1 MEVPVYSIEGKEV
14 GKIELASSVFE
25 VDIHTHA
32 VYLAVKQYLANQRQ
46 GTHKTKSRGEVA
58 GSTKKPW
65 KQKGTGNA
73 RAGHKRSPLWR
84 HGGTVF
90 GPQPRDYTQKLNE
103 KVKRLARR
111 SALSAKLK
119 DNDIVVL
126 ENFTFN
132 APKTK
137 SFVQI
142 LMNLG
147 IQNHKVLFVLTNTDS
162 KDNVYL
168 SGRNLPNVELN
179 RVWDLNTYQI
189 VNCEKLVIVESAV
202 EQINQKF

>member
-1 MEVPVYSIEGKEV
+1 MQVPVYSIEGKEV
-14 GKIELASSVFE
+14 GKVELATTVFE
-25 VDIHTHA
+25 EKINEHA

-46 GTHKTKSRGEVA
+46 GTHKTKTRGEVA

-65 KQKGTGNA
+65 KQKGTGGA

-84 HGGTVF
+84 HGGIVF
-90 GPQPRDYTQKLNE
+90 GPQPRDYSQKLND
-103 KVKRLARR
+103 KVKKLARR

-119 DNDIVVL
+119 DNDILVL
-126 ENFTFN
+126 QNFTFN

-137 SFVQI
+137 SFYQI
-142 LMNLG
+142 LKNLG
-147 IQNHKVLFVLTNTDS
+147 IQGQKVLFVMNNNDS

-168 SGRNLPNVELN
+168 SGRNIPNVELN

-189 VNCEKLVIVESAV
+189 VKCDKLVIIESAV

>member
-1 MEVPVYSIEGKEV
+1 MQVPVYSIEGKEV
-14 GKIELASSVFE
+14 GKIELLADVFE
-25 VDIHTHA
+25 APIHQHA

-46 GTHKTKSRGEVA
+46 GTHKTKTRGEVA

-65 KQKGTGNA
+65 KQKGTGGA

-90 GPQPRDYTQKLNE
+90 GPQPRDYSQKLND
-103 KVKRLARR
+103 KVKKLARR

-119 DNDIVVL
+119 DNDILVL
-126 ENFTFN
+126 QDFSFN

-137 SFVQI
+137 SFFQI
-142 LMNLG
+142 LRNLG
-147 IQNHKVLFVLTNTDS
+147 IQDHKVLFVLTNNDS
-162 KDNVYL
+162 KDSVYL
-168 SGRNLPNVELN
+168 SGRNIPNVELN

-189 VNCEKLVIVESAV
+189 MNCDKLVIIESAV